1 MPSPFA
7 GLPSALPWRSA
18 LVALAAVAVYAA
30 AGPLPETLLLDRA
43 AGPAAR
49 PWTLLTAHLVHVAP
63 DHLLWDVLG
72 LLLVGLVFEPLL
84 RGRLWLVLGAG
95 ALAIDA
101 LVLSGLAGFDRYAG
115 LSGLINAVAGAGL
128 VQALRSGD
136 YLAAAFGGLVVGKV
150 LVEAVTGG
158 ALLTSLAWPPAVA
171 AHIVGLVSGGLV
183 ALLAGWRAGP
193 VGRAR
198 RGKAG

>member
-1 MPSPFA
+1 MPSPVA
-7 GLPSALPWRSA
+7 GLFPALPWRSA
-18 LVALAAVAVYAA
+18 LLALAAVGVYAA

-43 AGPAAR
+43 AGPAVR
-49 PWTLLTAHLVHVAP
+49 PWTLLTAHLVHVSP

-136 YLAAAFGGLVVGKV
+136 YLATAFGGLVAAKV
-150 LVEAVTGG
+150 MIEAVTGG

-171 AHIVGLVSGGLV
+171 AHIVGLVTGGLV
-183 ALLAGWRAGP
+183 ALL
-193 VGRAR
+193 VGRGVASFG
-198 RGKAG
+198 RGGRGNLG

>member
-84 RGRLWLVLGAG
+84 RGCLWLVLGAG

-128 VQALRSGD
+128 VQALRAGD
-136 YLAAAFGGLVVGKV
+136 RLAAGFGLLVVGKV
-150 LVEAVTGG
+150 LLETFTGG
-158 ALLTSLAWPPAVA
+158 TLLTNTAWPPALT
-171 AHIVGLVSGGLV
+171 AHIIGLLSGAV
-183 ALLAGWRAGP
+183 TALLIGP
-193 VGRAR
+193 SEPPG
-198 RGKAG
+198 